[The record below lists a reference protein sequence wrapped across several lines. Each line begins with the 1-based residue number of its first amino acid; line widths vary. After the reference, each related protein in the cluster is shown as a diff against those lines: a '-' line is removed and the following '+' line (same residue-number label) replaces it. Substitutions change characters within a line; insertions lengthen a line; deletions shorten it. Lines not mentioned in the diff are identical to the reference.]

1 MKITAQLL
9 FLWIGIAAI
18 CAAQTQ
24 NKLSL
29 TEALKMGLQKSE
41 DIKIAQQNL
50 KMAQLDNNK
59 GNAGYFPNVSL
70 LLQQQNQY
78 SHPNLST
85 YFVNQTYTQNVL
97 TPALQAQ
104 WTVFNGG
111 KNKAMLQQLYLNQQ
125 MAQNDLSIQEQE
137 IIRSIVKK
145 YYTALAEQEKVNIL
159 KKIYNLS
166 SRQYDLYQQRQQR
179 GQTSRYET
187 LLTEQNYRSDELS
200 LRLQTLN
207 YQKAMAD
214 LCTEIGSIA
223 NADTYTLSDN
233 LLSNAPKQYRF
244 ESPKSQNPLQKKW
257 QLNTKLSGQ
266 NTLLAKS
273 KLYPSISFN
282 AGSTFLFNNTR
293 FKEAASINGS
303 NFDMYLNASI
313 NMPLYNGGQI
323 KRGIEKAQIQENI
336 AKLMEQQAGRQLS
349 AELKN
354 KIEQYNQLLSLLTL
368 NEQNNNTLKS
378 AMQLAEQ
385 RLQAGLSDLTE
396 VRNLQINQL
405 QSQLKYIDLLL
416 EVKILEADI
425 EYLNN

>member
-1 MKITAQLL
+1 MKTIAQLL
-9 FLWIGIAAI
+9 FLWVGITTI

-29 TEALKMGLQKSE
+29 ADALKIGLQKSE

-50 KMAQLDNNK
+50 KIAQLDNNK
-59 GNAGYFPNVSL
+59 GNAGYLPNVSL

-78 SHPNLST
+78 SQPKLST
-85 YFVNQTYTQNVL
+85 YFVNQTYTQHVVS
-97 TPALQAQ
+97 PALQAQ

-111 KNKAMLQQLYLNQQ
+111 RNKAMLQQLYLNQQ
-125 MAQNDLSIQEQE
+125 VAQNDLSIQEQE
-137 IIRSIVKK
+137 TTRNIVKK
-145 YYTALAEQEKVNIL
+145 YYTALAEQEKVAVL
-159 KKIYNLS
+159 KQIYYLS

-223 NADTYTLSDN
+223 NADTYILSDN
-233 LLSNAPKQYRF
+233 LLNDAPKQYRF

-266 NTLLAKS
+266 NILLAKS
-273 KLYPSISFN
+273 KLYPSVSFN

-313 NMPLYNGGQI
+313 NMPLYNGGQT
-323 KRGIEKAQIQENI
+323 KRGIEKAQMQENL
-336 AKLMEQQAGRQLS
+336 AKLIEQQAGRQLS

-368 NEQNNNTLKS
+368 SEQNNNTLKS

-385 RLQAGLSDLTE
+385 RLQAGLSDLME

-405 QSQLKYIDLLL
+405 QSRLKYIDLLL
-416 EVKILEADI
+416 EVKILAADI